1 MWTLVAIL
9 LIIWLGALLFSFT
22 FSGWIHLVPLIA
34 IAVVIL
40 SLVMKRKRKYA
51 RY

>member
-9 LIIWLGALLFSFT
+9 LILWLMGLLVSYT
-22 FSGWIHLVPLIA
+22 LGGWIHIIPLIA
-34 IAVVIL
+34 LGIVIL
-40 SLVMKRKRKYA
+40 SLVTKRKRKYA

>member
-1 MWTLVAIL
+1 MWILVAIL
-9 LIIWLGALLFSFT
+9 LIIWLGALLFSYT
-22 FSGWIHLVPLIA
+22 FAGYIHIVPLIA
-34 IAVVIL
+34 LGIVIL

>member
-1 MWTLVAIL
+1 MWILVAVL
-9 LIIWLGALLFSFT
+9 LIVWLGALLFSYT
-22 FSGWIHLVPLIA
+22 FSGWIHVLLLIA
-34 IAVVIL
+34 IGVVIL

>member
-9 LIIWLGALLFSFT
+9 LIIWLGALLLSFT
-22 FSGWIHLVPLIA
+22 LSGWIHIIPLIA
-34 IAVVIL
+34 LGIVIL
-40 SLVMKRKRKYA
+40 SLVTKRKRKYA

>member
-1 MWTLVAIL
+1 MWSVVAIL
-9 LIIWLGALLFSFT
+9 LIIWLGALLFSYT
-22 FSGWIHLVPLIA
+22 LSGWIHIIPLIA
-34 IAVVIL
+34 IGVVIL